1 MTVIVQAHSNDFFFL
16 PLKLLSFSKLR
27 LNEDSTEKDADG
39 GSEGAK

>member
-1 MTVIVQAHSNDFFFL
+1 MTVIVQAHRNVIVFL

-39 GSEGAK
+39 GSERAT